1 MIMKKYAIA
10 SVIILLSQQ
19 CYSNEWIPFGEQPK
33 LLEAEQLEINLWK
46 YLEKESK
53 AKFEPKETYRFQY
66 KYINK
71 SSIYINALCRP
82 VRKNKSQPWFD
93 GPTSEE
99 LRENF
104 FHVKHG
110 GSCFFNVVYD
120 VRKAKFNSLYVS
132 LEE

>member
-1 MIMKKYAIA
+1 MKKYAIA
-10 SVIILLSQQ
+10 SLIIFLSQQ
-19 CYSNEWIPFGEQPK
+19 CYSNEWIAFGEQPK
-33 LLEAEQLEINLWK
+33 LLETEQLEINLWR

-66 KYINK
+66 KYISK
-71 SSIYINALCRP
+71 SSIYISALCRP
-82 VRKNKSQPWFD
+82 VRQNKSQPWFD

-99 LRENF
+99 LRGNF
-104 FHVKHG
+104 FQVKHG

-120 VRKAKFNSLYVS
+120 VRKATFNSLYVS